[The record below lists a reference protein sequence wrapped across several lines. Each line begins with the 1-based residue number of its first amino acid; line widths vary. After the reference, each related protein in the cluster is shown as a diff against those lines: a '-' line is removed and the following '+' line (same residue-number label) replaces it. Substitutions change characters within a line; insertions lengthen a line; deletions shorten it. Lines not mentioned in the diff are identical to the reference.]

1 MLINIKYL
9 VITVISIF
17 LALGIGILI
26 GIQIDSQ
33 DIILEQ
39 QEITVQRM
47 ENKLDELNRINLDL
61 QNELGELTTIN
72 DIHENY
78 IKNVFPDYIKNKL
91 LGLHIII
98 LETTDEYTY
107 ASMRQALKT
116 AGAQVTSV
124 TIISDKILN
133 MSEGEIAQLKEYFG
147 IADNVNIIQAILK
160 RIAETVGGKYE
171 PDDIAFLIERGIIY
185 VNGDLQ
191 QPADYVV
198 LTGGSSKEDNEH
210 EIIDIPLIKE
220 LKKLSL
226 PLAGVETSNVEISY
240 IDIYKKQQLSTVD
253 NVDTA
258 IGQTSLILV
267 IKGKEGHYGVKKSAQ
282 ALMPYLNE
290 EEISGEG
297 NDTDTRF

>member
-133 MSEGEIAQLKEYFG
+133 MSEIEIAQLKEYFG

>member
-116 AGAQVTSV
+116 AGARSPRLQSSV
-124 TIISDKILN
+124 TK
-133 MSEGEIAQLKEYFG
+133 
-147 IADNVNIIQAILK
+147 
-160 RIAETVGGKYE
+160 
-171 PDDIAFLIERGIIY
+171 
-185 VNGDLQ
+185 
-191 QPADYVV
+191 
-198 LTGGSSKEDNEH
+198 SS
-210 EIIDIPLIKE
+210 I
-220 LKKLSL
+220 
-226 PLAGVETSNVEISY
+226 
-240 IDIYKKQQLSTVD
+240 
-253 NVDTA
+253 
-258 IGQTSLILV
+258 
-267 IKGKEGHYGVKKSAQ
+267 
-282 ALMPYLNE
+282 
-290 EEISGEG
+290 
-297 NDTDTRF
+297 

>member
-47 ENKLDELNRINLDL
+47 ENKFDELNRINLDL
-61 QNELGELTTIN
+61 QNEVKQLSAANNIN
-72 DIHENY
+72 ENY
-78 IKNVFPDYIKNKL
+78 IKNIFPDYIKNKL
-91 LGLHIII
+91 SGVHIII
-98 LETTDEYTY
+98 LETADEYTY
-107 ASMRQALKT
+107 TSMRQALKT

-124 TIISDKILN
+124 TIISDKLLYMN
-133 MSEGEIAQLKEYFG
+133 DEEISNIMEYF
-147 IADNVNIIQAILK
+147 AVDERDNIIPVILK
-160 RIAETVGGKYE
+160 RIAVTIAGNYN
-171 PDDIAFLIERGIIY
+171 PDDIAFLIEKGIIY

-198 LTGGSSKEDNEH
+198 LAGGSSEKNNKP

-226 PLAGVETSNVEISY
+226 PLVGVETTTVETSY
-240 IDIYKKQQLSTVD
+240 IEIYKKQKLSTVD
-253 NVDTA
+253 NVDTI

-267 IKGKEGHYGVKKSAQ
+267 INGKEGNYGVKKSAQ

-290 EEISGEG
+290 EE
-297 NDTDTRF
+297 NNR

>member
-26 GIQIDSQ
+26 GVQIDSQ

-39 QEITVQRM
+39 QEITLQKM
-47 ENKLDELNRINLDL
+47 ENKLDELNRINSDL
-61 QNELGELTTIN
+61 QNDLNELMSVNNIN
-72 DIHENY
+72 EDY
-78 IKNVFPDYIKNKL
+78 IKNIFPDYIKNKL
-91 LGLHIII
+91 LGMHIII
-98 LETTDEYTY
+98 LDTTNEYTY

-124 TIISDKILN
+124 TIISNKILN
-133 MSEGEIAQLKEYFG
+133 MSDEEIGQLMEYFG
-147 IADNVNIIQAILK
+147 TTEKENTIQVIFK
-160 RIAETVGGKYE
+160 KIAESVGGKYE
-171 PDDIAFLIERGIIY
+171 PDDIVFLIEKGIIY

-191 QPADYVV
+191 HPADYVI
-198 LTGGSSKEDNEH
+198 LTGGSSDKNNKH
-210 EIIDIPLIKE
+210 EMIDIPLIKE

-226 PLAGVETSNVEISY
+226 PMVGVETTNVEISY

-253 NVDTA
+253 NVDTI

-267 IKGKEGHYGVKKSAQ
+267 INGKEGHYGVKKSANS
-282 ALMPYLNE
+282 LMPYLNKE
-290 EEISGEG
+290 E
-297 NDTDTRF
+297 NAR

>member
-47 ENKLDELNRINLDL
+47 ENKFDELNRLNLDL
-61 QNELGELTTIN
+61 QNEISQLTATNNIN
-72 DIHENY
+72 ENY
-78 IKNVFPDYIKNKL
+78 IKNLFPDYIKNKL
-91 LGLHIII
+91 SDLHIII

-107 ASMRQALKT
+107 TSMRQALKT

-124 TIISDKILN
+124 TIISEKLLY
-133 MSEGEIAQLKEYFG
+133 MSDEEINQLMEYFG
-147 IADNVNIIQAILK
+147 LTESENIIPVILK
-160 RIAETVGGKYE
+160 RIAVTIAGQYD
-171 PDDIAFLIERGIIY
+171 PDDIAFLIEKGIIY

-191 QPADYVV
+191 QPADYIV
-198 LTGGSSKEDNEH
+198 LTGGSSEKNNKH
-210 EIIDIPLIKE
+210 EIVDIPLIKE

-226 PLAGVETSNVEISY
+226 PLIGVETTAVENSY
-240 IDIYKKQQLSTVD
+240 IDIYKKEKLSTVD
-253 NVDTA
+253 NVDTI
-258 IGQTSLILV
+258 IGQTSLVLV
-267 IKGKEGHYGVKKSAQ
+267 INGKEGHYGVKKSANS
-282 ALMPYLNE
+282 LMPFLNE
-290 EEISGEG
+290 EENS
-297 NDTDTRF
+297 R